1 MRKAFRSALWD
12 VTSSSIA
19 WLEPGHNLGLNTG
32 PAKQSSKP
40 EHKPSP
46 RPKDGDWI
54 F

>member
-19 WLEPGHNLGLNTG
+19 WLEPVHNLELNTG

-40 EHKPSP
+40 EQKPSP